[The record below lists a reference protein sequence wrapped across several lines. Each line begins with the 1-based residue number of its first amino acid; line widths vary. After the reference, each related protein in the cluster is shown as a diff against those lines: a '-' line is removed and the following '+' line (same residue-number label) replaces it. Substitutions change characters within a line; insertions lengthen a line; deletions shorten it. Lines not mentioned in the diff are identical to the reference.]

1 MLNGIKHFL
10 QIIND
15 NWTTIL
21 VIIGLVI
28 ALWKKIESYI
38 GKTDEEKI
46 AIAKKQV
53 EQAML
58 KMITSAETDFA
69 DWEKAGSIKRSQVI
83 KEVFAD
89 YPILS
94 KVMDQEDLIKWI
106 DVQIDNS
113 LKTLREVI
121 KENNEVKSAQ

>member
-1 MLNGIKHFL
+1 MLNGIKNFL
-10 QIIND
+10 QMIND

-21 VIIGLVI
+21 VIIGLII
-28 ALWKKIESYI
+28 ALWKKIESYL
-38 GKTDEEKI
+38 GKSDEEKI

-53 EQAML
+53 QEAML

-69 DWEKAGSIKRSQVI
+69 DWENAGSIKRSQVI
-83 KEVFAD
+83 KQVYAD

-94 KVMDQEDLIKWI
+94 KVLDQESLIAWI
-106 DVQIDNS
+106 DNEINNS

-121 KENNEVKSAQ
+121 KENENVSAQ